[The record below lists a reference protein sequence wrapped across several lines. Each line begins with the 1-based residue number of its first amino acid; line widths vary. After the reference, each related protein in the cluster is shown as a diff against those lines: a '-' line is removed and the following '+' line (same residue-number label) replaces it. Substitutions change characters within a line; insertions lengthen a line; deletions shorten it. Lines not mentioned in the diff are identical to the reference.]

1 MSPGGDIEARAAGS
15 RPDLPS
21 RCRTPGRVRNGRL
34 RAADGGKRA
43 AQRRAGPTVPE
54 AGTVV
59 GRSRAVA
66 DQGQFGPFRAG
77 RRVTPG
83 RGYLTRYKSSYDTDR
98 RGPPDA

>member
-1 MSPGGDIEARAAGS
+1 MSPGGAIEARAAGS
-15 RPDLPS
+15 RPDRRS
-21 RCRTPGRVRNGRL
+21 HCRTPGRVRNGRL

-66 DQGQFGPFRAG
+66 DRDQSGPF
-77 RRVTPG
+77 
-83 RGYLTRYKSSYDTDR
+83 
-98 RGPPDA
+98 